1 MGAVARIEV
10 GEARAKS
17 VGEGIVPA
25 FFNKVVPESV
35 AAFVL
40 QRVTIG
46 VVWRGGDGVE
56 RKGKS
61 ALEQDEELSGGDGG
75 GGVGGDC
82 T

>member
-1 MGAVARIEV
+1 M
-10 GEARAKS
+10 S
-17 VGEGIVPA
+17 VKA
-25 FFNKVVPESV
+25 SYQRSLTRSCLKVWQPS
-35 AAFVL
+35 FWLL
-40 QRVTIG
+40 QRVAIA